1 MKVIC
6 INTNGL
12 NKTTANALLLIR
24 GNNGKI
30 PQFTIGRTYEKIL
43 YGIYKQEEYHSISDD
58 EDFIGYYKE
67 STIGRLFGSGSADT
81 NKLLEYF
88 SETSAFIIKNLFD
101 LYENCK
107 IIFAKIIEVSTS
119 FV

>member
-12 NKTTANALLLIR
+12 NKTS

-58 EDFIGYYKE
+58 KDFIGYYKE
-67 STIGRLFGSGSADT
+67 STIDRHF
-81 NKLLEYF
+81 KPIEEYRD
-88 SETSAFIIKNLFD
+88 IIINQIL
-101 LYENCK
+101 K
-107 IIFAKIIEVSTS
+107 INN
-119 FV
+119 